1 MKEMREHIEKQ
12 ARFPF
17 HKKMSSMEGALRY
30 TRLALETYC
39 NAKATIEPI
48 DEGFWKFLITVSCVE
63 EPKKEDEK
71 KEEEYKMSETAGCED
86 RFKGSLFSENYRKD
100 RAAYK
105 EIVEAKFNDII
116 AVQELLNQYGD
127 QKLSDLLKDVQGRYD
142 MAKELLDTFCKEED
156 EALRAL
162 AKKYTPGELVALTC
176 NTRDTVELAM
186 KFVKGEI

>member
-1 MKEMREHIEKQ
+1 MKEMCEHIEKQ
-12 ARFPF
+12 VRFPF

-48 DEGFWKFLITVSCVE
+48 DEGFRKFLITVSCVE

-176 NTRDTVELAM
+176 NSRDTAELAM
-186 KFVKGEI
+186 KFMKGEI